1 MAQNLTS
8 AQRRKLRR
16 DPEVIARS
24 ARIAADRKEKLKLG
38 KTTSP
43 KLSEASDNRAL
54 LEWTDKACSDAK
66 SGYFNKVPDDI
77 LSFLKNGHSIRIS
90 CNVGRTWLDIQASGI
105 TREFVGECERFSPT
119 GLKCLF
125 GTCGGKLY
133 SAWTNAS
140 QHGVTRVR

>member
-16 DPEVIARS
+16 DH
-24 ARIAADRKEKLKLG
+24 
-38 KTTSP
+38 
-43 KLSEASDNRAL
+43 AL
-54 LEWTDKACSDAK
+54 IEWTDKACSDAK
-66 SGYFNKVPDDI
+66 SGYFNKVPDNI
-77 LSFLKNGHSIRIS
+77 LSLLKNGQSIQIS
-90 CNVGRTWLDIQASGI
+90 CDVGRTWLDIQAMGI
-105 TREFVGECERFSPT
+105 TREHVGECERYGPT

-140 QHGVTRVR
+140 WHGVTRVR